1 MINRQECICLMQDSK
16 RILLQ
21 NKKAARVLPY
31 FLDGAIDGNR
41 TRDPRDHNPML

>member
-1 MINRQECICLMQDSK
+1 MINRQECICLVQDSK

-31 FLDGAIDGNR
+31 FLDGTIIQIRSNAR
-41 TRDPRDHNPML
+41 MMV